1 MIRPVNGGELL
12 VPLVAEISTEYLLFG
27 GAALVSLLAFV
38 GLILVPA
45 LSSFGRVW
53 EKAAASFLSLFVLV
67 ALILIGIALGLVITL
82 YTDIPDFFS

>member
-1 MIRPVNGGELL
+1 MIRPVNGGEFL
-12 VPLVAEISTEYLLFG
+12 VPPVAEISTEYLLFG
-27 GAALVSLLAFV
+27 GAALISLLAFV

-82 YTDIPDFFS
+82 YTDIPDLFS

>member
-1 MIRPVNGGELL
+1 MIRPVNGGEFL
-12 VPLVAEISTEYLLFG
+12 VPLVAEISAEYLLFG

-82 YTDIPDFFS
+82 YTDIPDLFS